1 MKGWGF
7 FSIAMD
13 HPVHRRMAAV
23 IRACSG
29 SRPAGTRSIVLAVL
43 GPRADGLT
51 RKQAYHL
58 CERILKSAIARGYIL
73 RIPARGRSGSKVDR
87 PGSVVLPGKTDNA
100 GGFLSF
106 PAQGRPRAFS
116 NPTVYKEDLYVATD
130 EGRLFLDRHE
140 NMLRMQEADIERRPL
155 RGGQTR
161 NRKRV
166 SARNE
171 RRMRTG
177 LPPGL

>member
-1 MKGWGF
+1 MRGWGF

-13 HPVHRRMAAV
+13 HPVHRRMASV

-43 GPRADGLT
+43 GPKADGLT
-51 RKQAYHL
+51 RKQAFHL
-58 CERILKSAIARGYIL
+58 CERIIKSAVARGYIV

-87 PGSVVLPGKTDNA
+87 PEFSVSSGKDDNA
-100 GGFLSF
+100 SGFLCF
-106 PAQGRPRAFS
+106 TALGRPRAFS

-140 NMLRMQEADIERRPL
+140 NMLRMKDAEIERRPL
-155 RGGQTR
+155 RGGEAR

-166 SARNE
+166 SE
-171 RRMRTG
+171 RRERMMRTG
-177 LPPGL
+177 LPTGL